1 MKRIL
6 SICLLIAVSVF
17 NLSAVDIVPLPYK
30 VTTTNK
36 KFSLEK
42 GIDYEKLLME
52 KNATIKSF
60 QMGIRGEKLDGLFQK
75 IGFFK
80 EELGDEGYELLI
92 DNKQVIL
99 AANTPQGLFYGK
111 QTLIQLVRGAKN
123 NKLQGL
129 HIIDKPAVKYR
140 GVMDDISRGPVPT
153 LEYMKYQIRRLA
165 ELKINTLTYYTE
177 HVVRTEKHSEFAP
190 PGGALSIVEWK
201 ELSEYAKEHYIEL
214 IPNFQSLGHAEKVLL
229 CPKFQNIAESSTMYA
244 LTKPETVEFMRDI
257 YTEMSPAFESKF
269 FHVNC
274 DETFDIGRGPS
285 AKKVKELGVGR
296 VYTDYMNQ
304 LSAILKDNGKRMMM
318 WGDIALQHPEIL
330 DMLPKETV
338 MMTWEYSDYDSY
350 SKWIDPFV
358 EKGFDFIICPGVL
371 NSSRISP
378 NYKMAIPNIQKFIKQ
393 GIEKGAIGVLNTV
406 WDEGSLHTFD
416 RDWYGIAYGAEHSWN
431 PNKEELNDF
440 DARLSKA
447 IYQSEGGELVTAI
460 HKLTE
465 MSEIG
470 VLDDMSELVFWKTM
484 IPERGKYI
492 KYSLADWED
501 VVDACIEID
510 SILSTP
516 TAKNYKREYKAFG
529 MVTAE
534 CKYLAKAR
542 LKMAEAA
549 SLYAEAIDIQCQDRK
564 KTKIL
569 LDKAYANIT
578 ECRNDLAEVQKDY
591 DAIWKGENRDY
602 WNNFEMDPFNRLV
615 ADYDDILISLKKSVG
630 YFEQGLPLVAPADIR
645 LDIRELKN
653 SYFTYWL
660 ISPAFSLENDV
671 TFDTDLLKGMGGEN
685 AAAPFPGFSFFNE
698 KGENIK
704 WIKYSSPYSDHV
716 SLDIPLDAKGKALSY
731 AYCTLESLEEQ
742 TVTASFGFTGKV
754 DIICNGVSVFRKQ
767 GSEKT
772 MIVDEYQ
779 CNLNLKAGKNRIL
792 LKLEKAPDD
801 WTFSFRIV
809 DTKVSGRKNK
819 YKINSCYS

>member
-1 MKRIL
+1 MVIM
-6 SICLLIAVSVF
+6 IF

-42 GIDYEKLLME
+42 GVDYERLLMR
-52 KNATIKSF
+52 KDTSIKSF
-60 QMGIRGEKLDGLFQK
+60 QMGIRGEKMDRLFQK
-75 IGFFK
+75 LGFFK
-80 EELGDEGYELLI
+80 EELGDEGYELFI
-92 DNKQVIL
+92 DNNQVVL

-111 QTLIQLVRGAKN
+111 QSLIQLIRGAQN
-123 NKLQGL
+123 NTLQGL

-153 LEYMKYQIRRLA
+153 LEYMKYQIRRFA

-177 HVVRTEKHSEFAP
+177 HVVRTEKHPEFAP
-190 PGGALSIVEWK
+190 PGGALSIAEWK
-201 ELSEYAKEHYIEL
+201 ELSEYAKEYYIEL

-229 CPKFQNIAESSTMYA
+229 CPKFQNIAESNTMYA
-244 LTKPETVEFMRDI
+244 LTKPETLEFMRDI

-285 AKKVKELGVGR
+285 SEKVKELGVGR

-304 LSAILKDNGKRMMM
+304 LSSILKDNGKRMMM
-318 WGDIALQHPEIL
+318 WGDIVLQHPEIL
-330 DMLPKETV
+330 DILPKETV

-416 RDWYGIAYGAEHSWN
+416 RDWYGVAYGAEHSWN
-431 PNKEELNDF
+431 PNKKELSDF
-440 DARLSKA
+440 DTRLSKA
-447 IYQSEGGELVTAI
+447 IYRSEKGELITAI

-465 MSEIG
+465 MSEIEA
-470 VLDDMSELVFWKTM
+470 LDNMSELVFWKTV
-484 IPERGKYI
+484 IPERGKHI
-492 KYSLADWED
+492 KYSLTDWED
-501 VVDACIEID
+501 VFEACLEVD
-510 SILSTP
+510 SILSNP
-516 TAKNYKREYKAFG
+516 TALNYTREYKAFG

-534 CKYLAKAR
+534 YKYLAKAK
-542 LKMAEAA
+542 LKLAEAA
-549 SLYAEAIDIQCQDRK
+549 SLYVEAIDIQRQDK
-564 KTKIL
+564 IKTKTL
-569 LDKAYANIT
+569 LDKVYANIT
-578 ECRNDLAEVQKDY
+578 ECRNDLAKVQKDY
-591 DAIWKGENRDY
+591 DAIWKAENREY
-602 WNNFEMDPFNRLV
+602 WNNFEMEPFNQLLT
-615 ADYDDILISLKKSVG
+615 DYNDIISSLDKSVG
-630 YFEQGLPLVAPADIR
+630 YFEQGLPLIAPADIR

-660 ISPAFSLENDV
+660 ISPVFNFENET
-671 TFDTDLLKGMGGEN
+671 TFDTDLLKGMGGEST
-685 AAAPFPGFSFFNE
+685 AAPFPGFSFFND

-704 WIKYSSPYSDHV
+704 WMKYSSSLSDRV

-731 AYCTLESLEEQ
+731 AYCTLESSEEQ
-742 TVTASFGFTGKV
+742 IVTASFGFTGKL
-754 DIICNGVSVFRKQ
+754 DIICNGVSVFKKQ
-767 GSEKT
+767 GSET
-772 MIVDEYQ
+772 MITDEYQ
-779 CNLNLKAGKNRIL
+779 CKLHLKTGRNRIL
-792 LKLEKAPDD
+792 LKLEKATNNWD
-801 WTFSFRIV
+801 FSFRIA
-809 DTKVSGRKNK
+809 DAKVSSRKNK
-819 YKINSCYS
+819 YQID

>member
-6 SICLLIAVSVF
+6 SICLLMVIMIF

-42 GIDYEKLLME
+42 GVDYERLLMR
-52 KNATIKSF
+52 KDTSIKSF
-60 QMGIRGEKLDGLFQK
+60 QMGIRGEKMDRLFQK
-75 IGFFK
+75 LGFFK
-80 EELGDEGYELLI
+80 EELGDEGYELFI
-92 DNKQVIL
+92 DNNQVVL

-111 QTLIQLVRGAKN
+111 QSLIQLIRGAQN
-123 NKLQGL
+123 NTLQGL

-153 LEYMKYQIRRLA
+153 LEYMKYQIRRFA

-177 HVVRTEKHSEFAP
+177 HVVRTEKHPEFAP
-190 PGGALSIVEWK
+190 PGGALSIAEWK
-201 ELSEYAKEHYIEL
+201 ELSEYAKEYYIEL

-229 CPKFQNIAESSTMYA
+229 CPKFQNIAESNTVYA
-244 LTKPETVEFMRDI
+244 LTKPETLEFMRDI

-285 AKKVKELGVGR
+285 SEKVKELGVGR

-304 LSAILKDNGKRMMM
+304 LSSILKDNGKRMMM
-318 WGDIALQHPEIL
+318 WGDIVLQHPEIL
-330 DMLPKETV
+330 DILPKETV

-378 NYKMAIPNIQKFIKQ
+378 NYKMGIPNIQKFIKQ

-416 RDWYGIAYGAEHSWN
+416 RDWYGVAYGAEHSWN
-431 PNKEELNDF
+431 PNKKELSDF
-440 DARLSKA
+440 DTRLSKA
-447 IYQSEGGELVTAI
+447 IYRSEKGELITAI

-465 MSEIG
+465 MSEIEA
-470 VLDDMSELVFWKTM
+470 LDNMSELVFWKTV
-484 IPERGKYI
+484 IPERGKHI
-492 KYSLADWED
+492 KYSLTDWED
-501 VVDACIEID
+501 VFEACLEVD
-510 SILSTP
+510 SILSNP
-516 TAKNYKREYKAFG
+516 TALNYTREYKAFG

-534 CKYLAKAR
+534 YKYLAKAK
-542 LKMAEAA
+542 LKLAEAA
-549 SLYAEAIDIQCQDRK
+549 SLYVEAIDIQRQDK
-564 KTKIL
+564 IKTKTL
-569 LDKAYANIT
+569 LDKVYANIT
-578 ECRNDLAEVQKDY
+578 ECRNDLAKVQKDY
-591 DAIWKGENRDY
+591 DAIWKAENREY
-602 WNNFEMDPFNRLV
+602 WNNFEMEPFNQLLT
-615 ADYDDILISLKKSVG
+615 DYNDIISSLDKSVG
-630 YFEQGLPLVAPADIR
+630 YFEQGLPLIAPADIR

-660 ISPAFSLENDV
+660 ISPVFNFENET
-671 TFDTDLLKGMGGEN
+671 TFDTDLLKGMGGEST
-685 AAAPFPGFSFFNE
+685 AAPFPGFSFFND

-704 WIKYSSPYSDHV
+704 WMKYSSSLSDRV

-731 AYCTLESLEEQ
+731 AYCTLESSEEQ
-742 TVTASFGFTGKV
+742 IVTASFGFTGKL
-754 DIICNGVSVFRKQ
+754 DIICNGVSVFKKQ
-767 GSEKT
+767 GSET
-772 MIVDEYQ
+772 MITDEYQ
-779 CNLNLKAGKNRIL
+779 CKLHLKTGRNRIL
-792 LKLEKAPDD
+792 LKLEKATNNWD
-801 WTFSFRIV
+801 FSFRIA
-809 DTKVSGRKNK
+809 DAKVSSRKNK
-819 YKINSCYS
+819 YQID

>member
-6 SICLLIAVSVF
+6 SICLLMVIMIF

-42 GIDYEKLLME
+42 GVDYERLLMR
-52 KNATIKSF
+52 KDTSIKSF
-60 QMGIRGEKLDGLFQK
+60 QMGIRGEKMDRLFQK
-75 IGFFK
+75 LGFFK
-80 EELGDEGYELLI
+80 EELGDEGYELFI
-92 DNKQVIL
+92 DNNQVVL

-111 QTLIQLVRGAKN
+111 QSLIQLIRGAQN
-123 NKLQGL
+123 NTLQGL

-153 LEYMKYQIRRLA
+153 LEYMKYQIRRFA

-177 HVVRTEKHSEFAP
+177 HVVRTEKHPEFAP
-190 PGGALSIVEWK
+190 PGGALSIAEWK
-201 ELSEYAKEHYIEL
+201 ELSEYAKEYYIEL

-229 CPKFQNIAESSTMYA
+229 CPKFQNIAESNTMYA
-244 LTKPETVEFMRDI
+244 LTKPETLEFMRDI

-285 AKKVKELGVGR
+285 SEKVKELGVGR

-304 LSAILKDNGKRMMM
+304 LSSILKDNGKRMMM
-318 WGDIALQHPEIL
+318 WGDIVLQHPEIL
-330 DMLPKETV
+330 DILPKETV

-378 NYKMAIPNIQKFIKQ
+378 NYKMGIPNIQKFIKQ

-416 RDWYGIAYGAEHSWN
+416 RDWYGVAYGAEHSWN
-431 PNKEELNDF
+431 PNKKELSDF
-440 DARLSKA
+440 DTRLSKA
-447 IYQSEGGELVTAI
+447 IYRSEKGELITAI

-465 MSEIG
+465 MSEIEA
-470 VLDDMSELVFWKTM
+470 LDNMSELVFWKTV
-484 IPERGKYI
+484 IPERGKHI
-492 KYSLADWED
+492 KYSLTDWED
-501 VVDACIEID
+501 VFEACLEVD
-510 SILSTP
+510 SILSNP
-516 TAKNYKREYKAFG
+516 TALNYTREYKAFG

-534 CKYLAKAR
+534 YKYLAKAK
-542 LKMAEAA
+542 LKLAEAA
-549 SLYAEAIDIQCQDRK
+549 SLYVEAIDIQRQDK
-564 KTKIL
+564 IKTKTL
-569 LDKAYANIT
+569 LDKVYANIT
-578 ECRNDLAEVQKDY
+578 ECRNDLAKVQKDY
-591 DAIWKGENRDY
+591 DAIWKAENREY
-602 WNNFEMDPFNRLV
+602 WNNFEMEPFNQLLT
-615 ADYDDILISLKKSVG
+615 DYNDIISSLDKSVG
-630 YFEQGLPLVAPADIR
+630 YFEQGLPLIAPADIR

-660 ISPAFSLENDV
+660 ISPVFNFENET
-671 TFDTDLLKGMGGEN
+671 TFDTDLLKGMGGEST
-685 AAAPFPGFSFFNE
+685 AAPFPGFSFFND
-698 KGENIK
+698 KGDNIK
-704 WIKYSSPYSDHV
+704 WMKYSSSLSDRV

-731 AYCTLESLEEQ
+731 AYCTLESSEEQ
-742 TVTASFGFTGKV
+742 IVTASFGFTGKL
-754 DIICNGVSVFRKQ
+754 DIICNGVSVFKKQ
-767 GSEKT
+767 GSET
-772 MIVDEYQ
+772 MITDEYQ
-779 CNLNLKAGKNRIL
+779 CKLHLKTGRNRIL
-792 LKLEKAPDD
+792 LKLEKATNNWD
-801 WTFSFRIV
+801 FSFRIA
-809 DTKVSGRKNK
+809 DAKVSSRKNK
-819 YKINSCYS
+819 YQID

>member
-6 SICLLIAVSVF
+6 SICLLMVIMIF

-42 GIDYEKLLME
+42 GVDYERLLMR
-52 KNATIKSF
+52 KDTSIKSF
-60 QMGIRGEKLDGLFQK
+60 QMGIRGEKMDRLFQK
-75 IGFFK
+75 LGFFK
-80 EELGDEGYELLI
+80 EELGDEGYELFI
-92 DNKQVIL
+92 DNNQVVL

-111 QTLIQLVRGAKN
+111 QSLIQLIRGAQN
-123 NKLQGL
+123 NTLQGL

-153 LEYMKYQIRRLA
+153 LEYMKYQIRRFA

-177 HVVRTEKHSEFAP
+177 HVVRTEKHPEFAP
-190 PGGALSIVEWK
+190 PGGALSIAEWK
-201 ELSEYAKEHYIEL
+201 ELSEYAKEYYIEL
-214 IPNFQSLGHAEKVLL
+214 IPNFQSLGHAENVLL
-229 CPKFQNIAESSTMYA
+229 CPKFQNIAESNTMYA
-244 LTKPETVEFMRDI
+244 LTKPETLEFMRDI

-285 AKKVKELGVGR
+285 SEKVKELGVGR

-304 LSAILKDNGKRMMM
+304 LSSILKDNGKRMMM
-318 WGDIALQHPEIL
+318 WGDIVLQHPEIL
-330 DMLPKETV
+330 DILPKETV

-378 NYKMAIPNIQKFIKQ
+378 NYKMGIPNIQKFIKQ

-416 RDWYGIAYGAEHSWN
+416 RDWYGVAYGAEHSWN
-431 PNKEELNDF
+431 PNKKELSDF
-440 DARLSKA
+440 DTRLSKA
-447 IYQSEGGELVTAI
+447 IYRSEKGELITAI

-465 MSEIG
+465 MSEIEA
-470 VLDDMSELVFWKTM
+470 LDNMSELVFWKTV
-484 IPERGKYI
+484 IPERGKHI
-492 KYSLADWED
+492 KYSLTDWED
-501 VVDACIEID
+501 VFEACLEVD
-510 SILSTP
+510 SILSNP
-516 TAKNYKREYKAFG
+516 TALNYTREYKAFG

-534 CKYLAKAR
+534 YKYLAKAK
-542 LKMAEAA
+542 LKLAEAA
-549 SLYAEAIDIQCQDRK
+549 SLYVEAIDIQRQDK
-564 KTKIL
+564 IKTKTL
-569 LDKAYANIT
+569 LDKVYANIT
-578 ECRNDLAEVQKDY
+578 ECRNDLAKVQKDY
-591 DAIWKGENRDY
+591 DAIWKAENREY
-602 WNNFEMDPFNRLV
+602 WNNFEMEPFNQLLT
-615 ADYDDILISLKKSVG
+615 DYNDIISSLDKSVG
-630 YFEQGLPLVAPADIR
+630 YFEQGLPLIAPADIR

-660 ISPAFSLENDV
+660 ISPVFNFENET
-671 TFDTDLLKGMGGEN
+671 TFDTDLLKGMGGEST
-685 AAAPFPGFSFFNE
+685 AAPFPGFSFFND

-704 WIKYSSPYSDHV
+704 WMKYSSSLSDRV

-731 AYCTLESLEEQ
+731 AYCTLESSEEQ
-742 TVTASFGFTGKV
+742 IVTASFGFTGKL
-754 DIICNGVSVFRKQ
+754 DIICNGVSVFKKQ
-767 GSEKT
+767 GSET
-772 MIVDEYQ
+772 MITDEYQ
-779 CNLNLKAGKNRIL
+779 CKLHLKTGRNRIL
-792 LKLEKAPDD
+792 LKLEKATNNWD
-801 WTFSFRIV
+801 FSFRIA
-809 DTKVSGRKNK
+809 DAKVSSRKNK
-819 YKINSCYS
+819 YQID

>member
-6 SICLLIAVSVF
+6 SICLLMVIMIF

-42 GIDYEKLLME
+42 GVDYERLLMR
-52 KNATIKSF
+52 KDTSIKSF
-60 QMGIRGEKLDGLFQK
+60 QMGIRGEKMDRPFQK
-75 IGFFK
+75 LGFFK
-80 EELGDEGYELLI
+80 EELGDEGYELFI
-92 DNKQVIL
+92 DNNQVVL

-111 QTLIQLVRGAKN
+111 QSLIQLIRGAQN
-123 NKLQGL
+123 NTLQGL

-153 LEYMKYQIRRLA
+153 LEYMKYQIRRFA

-177 HVVRTEKHSEFAP
+177 HVVRTEKHPEFAP
-190 PGGALSIVEWK
+190 PGGALSIAEWK
-201 ELSEYAKEHYIEL
+201 ELSEYAKEYYIEL

-229 CPKFQNIAESSTMYA
+229 CPKFQNIAESNTMYA
-244 LTKPETVEFMRDI
+244 LTKPETLEFMRDI

-285 AKKVKELGVGR
+285 SEKVKELGVGR

-304 LSAILKDNGKRMMM
+304 LSSILKDNGKRMMM
-318 WGDIALQHPEIL
+318 WGDIVLQHPEIL
-330 DMLPKETV
+330 DILPKETV

-378 NYKMAIPNIQKFIKQ
+378 NYKMGIPNIQKFIKQ

-416 RDWYGIAYGAEHSWN
+416 RDWYGVAYGAEHSWN
-431 PNKEELNDF
+431 PNKKELSDF
-440 DARLSKA
+440 DTRLSKA
-447 IYQSEGGELVTAI
+447 IYRSEKGELITAI

-465 MSEIG
+465 MSEIEA
-470 VLDDMSELVFWKTM
+470 LDNMSELVFWKTV
-484 IPERGKYI
+484 IPERGKHI
-492 KYSLADWED
+492 KYSLTDWED
-501 VVDACIEID
+501 VFEACLEVD
-510 SILSTP
+510 SILSNP
-516 TAKNYKREYKAFG
+516 TALNYTREYKAFG

-534 CKYLAKAR
+534 YKYLAKAK
-542 LKMAEAA
+542 LKLAEAA
-549 SLYAEAIDIQCQDRK
+549 SLYVEAIDIQRQDK
-564 KTKIL
+564 IKTKTL
-569 LDKAYANIT
+569 LDKVYANIT
-578 ECRNDLAEVQKDY
+578 ECRNDLAKVQKDY
-591 DAIWKGENRDY
+591 DAIWKAENREY
-602 WNNFEMDPFNRLV
+602 WNNFEMEPFNQLLT
-615 ADYDDILISLKKSVG
+615 DYNDIISSLDKSVG
-630 YFEQGLPLVAPADIR
+630 YFEQGLPLIAPADIR

-660 ISPAFSLENDV
+660 ISPVFNFENET
-671 TFDTDLLKGMGGEN
+671 TFDTDLLKGMGGEST
-685 AAAPFPGFSFFNE
+685 AAPFPGFSFFND

-704 WIKYSSPYSDHV
+704 WMKYSSSLSDRV

-731 AYCTLESLEEQ
+731 AYCTLESSEEQ
-742 TVTASFGFTGKV
+742 IVTASFGFTGKL
-754 DIICNGVSVFRKQ
+754 DIICNGVSVFKKQ
-767 GSEKT
+767 GSET
-772 MIVDEYQ
+772 MITDEYQ
-779 CNLNLKAGKNRIL
+779 CKLHLKTGRNRIL
-792 LKLEKAPDD
+792 LKLEKATNNWD
-801 WTFSFRIV
+801 FSFRIA
-809 DTKVSGRKNK
+809 DAKVSSRKNK
-819 YKINSCYS
+819 YQID

>member
-6 SICLLIAVSVF
+6 SICLLMVIMIF

-42 GIDYEKLLME
+42 GVDYERLLMR
-52 KNATIKSF
+52 KDTSIKSF
-60 QMGIRGEKLDGLFQK
+60 QMGIRGEKMDRLFQK
-75 IGFFK
+75 LGFFK
-80 EELGDEGYELLI
+80 EELGDEGYELFI
-92 DNKQVIL
+92 DNNQVVL

-111 QTLIQLVRGAKN
+111 QSLIQLIRGAQN
-123 NKLQGL
+123 NTLQGL

-153 LEYMKYQIRRLA
+153 LEYMKYQIRRFA

-177 HVVRTEKHSEFAP
+177 HVVRTEKHPEFAP
-190 PGGALSIVEWK
+190 PGGALSIAEWK
-201 ELSEYAKEHYIEL
+201 ELSEYAKEYYIEL

-229 CPKFQNIAESSTMYA
+229 CPKFQNIAESNTMYA
-244 LTKPETVEFMRDI
+244 LTKPETLEFMRDI

-285 AKKVKELGVGR
+285 SEKVKELGVGR

-304 LSAILKDNGKRMMM
+304 LSSILKDNGKRMMM
-318 WGDIALQHPEIL
+318 WGDIVLQHPEIL
-330 DMLPKETV
+330 DILPKETV

-378 NYKMAIPNIQKFIKQ
+378 NYKMGIPNIQKFIKQ

-416 RDWYGIAYGAEHSWN
+416 RDWYGVAYGAEHSWN
-431 PNKEELNDF
+431 PNKKELSDF
-440 DARLSKA
+440 DTRLSKA
-447 IYQSEGGELVTAI
+447 IYRSEKGELITAI

-465 MSEIG
+465 MSEIEA
-470 VLDDMSELVFWKTM
+470 LDNMSELVFWKTV
-484 IPERGKYI
+484 IPERGKHI
-492 KYSLADWED
+492 KYSLTDWED
-501 VVDACIEID
+501 VFEACLEVD
-510 SILSTP
+510 SILSNP
-516 TAKNYKREYKAFG
+516 TALNYTREYKAFG

-534 CKYLAKAR
+534 YKYLAKAK
-542 LKMAEAA
+542 LKLAEAA
-549 SLYAEAIDIQCQDRK
+549 SLYVEAIDIQRQDK
-564 KTKIL
+564 IKTKTL
-569 LDKAYANIT
+569 LDKVYANIT
-578 ECRNDLAEVQKDY
+578 ECRNDLAKVQKDY
-591 DAIWKGENRDY
+591 DAIWKAENREY
-602 WNNFEMDPFNRLV
+602 WNNFEMEPFNQLLT
-615 ADYDDILISLKKSVG
+615 DYNDIISSLDKSVG
-630 YFEQGLPLVAPADIR
+630 YFEQGLPLIAPADIR

-660 ISPAFSLENDV
+660 ISPVFNFENET
-671 TFDTDLLKGMGGEN
+671 TFDTDLLKGMGGEST
-685 AAAPFPGFSFFNE
+685 AAPFPGFSFFND

-704 WIKYSSPYSDHV
+704 WMKYSSSLSDRV

-731 AYCTLESLEEQ
+731 AYCTLESSEEQ
-742 TVTASFGFTGKV
+742 IVSASFGFTGKL
-754 DIICNGVSVFRKQ
+754 DIICNGVSVFKKQ
-767 GSEKT
+767 GSET
-772 MIVDEYQ
+772 MITDEYQ
-779 CNLNLKAGKNRIL
+779 CKLHLKTGRNRIL
-792 LKLEKAPDD
+792 LKLEKATNNWD
-801 WTFSFRIV
+801 FSFRIA
-809 DTKVSGRKNK
+809 DAKVSSRKNK
-819 YKINSCYS
+819 YQID

>member
-6 SICLLIAVSVF
+6 SICLLMVIMIF

-42 GIDYEKLLME
+42 GVDYERLLMR
-52 KNATIKSF
+52 KDTSIKSF
-60 QMGIRGEKLDGLFQK
+60 QMGIRGEKMDRLFQK
-75 IGFFK
+75 LGFFK
-80 EELGDEGYELLI
+80 EELGDEGYELFI
-92 DNKQVIL
+92 DNNQVVL

-111 QTLIQLVRGAKN
+111 QSLIQLIRGAQN
-123 NKLQGL
+123 NTLQGL

-153 LEYMKYQIRRLA
+153 LEYMKYQIRRFA

-177 HVVRTEKHSEFAP
+177 HVVRTEKHPEFAP
-190 PGGALSIVEWK
+190 PGGALSIAEWK
-201 ELSEYAKEHYIEL
+201 ELSEYAKEYYIEL

-229 CPKFQNIAESSTMYA
+229 CPKFQNIAESNTMYA
-244 LTKPETVEFMRDI
+244 LTKPETLEFMRDI

-285 AKKVKELGVGR
+285 SEKVKELGVGR

-304 LSAILKDNGKRMMM
+304 LSSILKDNGKRMMM
-318 WGDIALQHPEIL
+318 WGDIVLQHPEIL
-330 DMLPKETV
+330 DILPKETV

-378 NYKMAIPNIQKFIKQ
+378 NYKMGIPNIQNFIKQ

-416 RDWYGIAYGAEHSWN
+416 RDWYGVAYGAEHSWN
-431 PNKEELNDF
+431 PNKKELSDF
-440 DARLSKA
+440 DTRLSKA
-447 IYQSEGGELVTAI
+447 IYRSEKGELITAI

-465 MSEIG
+465 MSEIEA
-470 VLDDMSELVFWKTM
+470 LDNMSELVFWKTV
-484 IPERGKYI
+484 IPERGKHI
-492 KYSLADWED
+492 KYSLTDWED
-501 VVDACIEID
+501 VFEACLEVD
-510 SILSTP
+510 SILSNP
-516 TAKNYKREYKAFG
+516 TALNYTREYKAFG

-534 CKYLAKAR
+534 YKYLAKAK
-542 LKMAEAA
+542 LKLAEAA
-549 SLYAEAIDIQCQDRK
+549 SLYVEAIDIQRQDK
-564 KTKIL
+564 IKTKTL
-569 LDKAYANIT
+569 LDKVYANIT
-578 ECRNDLAEVQKDY
+578 ECRNDLAKVQKDY
-591 DAIWKGENRDY
+591 DAIWKAENREY
-602 WNNFEMDPFNRLV
+602 WNNFEMEPFNQLLT
-615 ADYDDILISLKKSVG
+615 DYNDIISSLDKSVG
-630 YFEQGLPLVAPADIR
+630 YFEQGLPLIAPADIR

-660 ISPAFSLENDV
+660 ISPVFNFENET
-671 TFDTDLLKGMGGEN
+671 TFDTDLLKGMGGEST
-685 AAAPFPGFSFFNE
+685 AAPFPGFSFFND

-704 WIKYSSPYSDHV
+704 WMKYSSSLSDRV

-731 AYCTLESLEEQ
+731 AYCTLESSEEQ
-742 TVTASFGFTGKV
+742 IVTASFGFTGKL
-754 DIICNGVSVFRKQ
+754 DIICNGVSVFKKQ
-767 GSEKT
+767 GSET
-772 MIVDEYQ
+772 MITDEYQ
-779 CNLNLKAGKNRIL
+779 CKLHLKTGRNRIL
-792 LKLEKAPDD
+792 LKLEKATNNWD
-801 WTFSFRIV
+801 FSFRIA
-809 DTKVSGRKNK
+809 DAKVSSRKNK
-819 YKINSCYS
+819 YQID

>member
-6 SICLLIAVSVF
+6 SICLLMVIMIF

-42 GIDYEKLLME
+42 GVDYERLLMR
-52 KNATIKSF
+52 KDTSIKSF
-60 QMGIRGEKLDGLFQK
+60 QMGIRGEKMDRLFQK
-75 IGFFK
+75 LGFFK
-80 EELGDEGYELLI
+80 EELGDEGYELFI
-92 DNKQVIL
+92 DNNQVVL

-111 QTLIQLVRGAKN
+111 QSLIQLIRGAQN
-123 NKLQGL
+123 NTLQGL

-153 LEYMKYQIRRLA
+153 LEYMKYQIRRFA

-177 HVVRTEKHSEFAP
+177 HVVRTEKHPEFAP
-190 PGGALSIVEWK
+190 PGGALSIAEWK
-201 ELSEYAKEHYIEL
+201 ELSEYAKEYYIEL

-229 CPKFQNIAESSTMYA
+229 CPKFQNIAESNTMYA
-244 LTKPETVEFMRDI
+244 LTKPETLEFMRDI

-285 AKKVKELGVGR
+285 SEKVKELGVGR

-304 LSAILKDNGKRMMM
+304 LSSILKDNGKRMMM
-318 WGDIALQHPEIL
+318 WGDIVLQHPEIL
-330 DMLPKETV
+330 DILPKETV

-358 EKGFDFIICPGVL
+358 EKGFDFIVCPGVL

-416 RDWYGIAYGAEHSWN
+416 RDWYGVAYGAEHSWN
-431 PNKEELNDF
+431 PNKKELSDF
-440 DARLSKA
+440 DTRLSKA
-447 IYQSEGGELVTAI
+447 IYRSEKGELITAI

-465 MSEIG
+465 ISEIEA
-470 VLDDMSELVFWKTM
+470 LDNMSELVFWKTV
-484 IPERGKYI
+484 IPERGKHI
-492 KYSLADWED
+492 KYSLTDWED
-501 VVDACIEID
+501 VFEACLEVD
-510 SILSTP
+510 SILSNP
-516 TAKNYKREYKAFG
+516 TALNYTREYKAFG

-534 CKYLAKAR
+534 YKYLAKAK
-542 LKMAEAA
+542 LKLAEAA
-549 SLYAEAIDIQCQDRK
+549 SLYVEAIDIQRQDK
-564 KTKIL
+564 IKTKTL
-569 LDKAYANIT
+569 LDKVYANIT
-578 ECRNDLAEVQKDY
+578 ECRNDLAKVQKDY
-591 DAIWKGENRDY
+591 DTIWKAENREY
-602 WNNFEMDPFNRLV
+602 WNNFEMEPFNQLLT
-615 ADYDDILISLKKSVG
+615 DYNDIISSLDKSVG
-630 YFEQGLPLVAPADIR
+630 YFEQGLPLIAPADIR

-660 ISPAFSLENDV
+660 ISPVFNFENET
-671 TFDTDLLKGMGGEN
+671 TFDTDLLKGMGGEST
-685 AAAPFPGFSFFNE
+685 AAPFPGFSFFND

-704 WIKYSSPYSDHV
+704 WMKYSSSLSDRV

-731 AYCTLESLEEQ
+731 AYCTLESSEEQ
-742 TVTASFGFTGKV
+742 IVTASFGFTGKL
-754 DIICNGVSVFRKQ
+754 DIICNGVSVFKKQ
-767 GSEKT
+767 GSET
-772 MIVDEYQ
+772 MITDEYQ
-779 CNLNLKAGKNRIL
+779 CKLHLKTGRNRIL
-792 LKLEKAPDD
+792 LKLEKATNNWD
-801 WTFSFRIV
+801 FSFRIA
-809 DTKVSGRKNK
+809 DAKVSSRKNK
-819 YKINSCYS
+819 YQID

>member
-6 SICLLIAVSVF
+6 SICLLMIMVIF

-30 VTTTNK
+30 VKTTNK

-42 GIDYEKLLME
+42 GVDYEKQLME
-52 KNATIKSF
+52 KDASIRSF
-60 QMGIRGEKLDGLFQK
+60 QMGIRGSSLDGLFQK
-75 IGFFK
+75 LGFFK

-92 DNKQVIL
+92 DNNQVVL

-111 QTLIQLVRGAKN
+111 QSLKQLIRGAKN
-123 NKLQGL
+123 NKLQGA

-153 LEYMKYQIRRLA
+153 LDYMKYQIRRFA

-177 HVVRTEKHSEFAP
+177 HVVRTEKHPEFAP
-190 PGGALSIVEWK
+190 PGGALSIAEWK
-201 ELSEYAKEHYIEL
+201 ELSEYAKEYYIEL

-229 CPKFQNIAESSTMYA
+229 SPKYSHIAESNTMYA
-244 LTKPETVEFMRDI
+244 LTKPETLEFMRDI

-285 AKKVKELGVGR
+285 AEKVKELGAGR

-318 WGDIALQHPEIL
+318 WGDIVLQHPEVLDIL
-330 DMLPKETV
+330 AKETV

-358 EKGFDFIICPGVL
+358 EKGFDFIVCPGVL

-378 NYKMAIPNIQKFIKQ
+378 NYKMAIPNLRKFIMQ
-393 GIEKGAIGVLNTV
+393 GIEKGAMGVLNTV

-416 RDWYGIAYGAEHSWN
+416 RDWYGVAYGAEHSWN
-431 PNKEELNDF
+431 PNDNELRDF
-440 DARLSKA
+440 DDRLAKA
-447 IYQSEGGELVTAI
+447 IYQSEGRELFAAI

-465 MSEIG
+465 MSETG
-470 VLDDMSELVFWKTM
+470 ALDNMSELVFWKTM

-501 VVDACIEID
+501 VYEACKEVD
-510 SILSTP
+510 SILSNQ
-516 TAKNYKREYKAFG
+516 TAKNYTREYKAFG

-534 CKYLAKAR
+534 YKYLAKAKQR
-542 LKMAEAA
+542 MAEAA
-549 SLYAEAIDIQCQDRK
+549 SLYVEAIDIQRQDRSK
-564 KTKIL
+564 AKAL
-569 LDKAYANIT
+569 LDNVYANIT
-578 ECRNDLAEVQKDY
+578 ECRNDLAQVQKDY
-591 DAIWKGENRDY
+591 DAIWKNENREY
-602 WNNFEMDPFNRLV
+602 WNNFEMDPFNRLL
-615 ADYDDILISLKKSVG
+615 ADYDDIITSFNASVR
-630 YFEQGLPLVAPADIR
+630 YFEQGLPLIAPADIR
-645 LDIRELKN
+645 LDIRELEG

-660 ISPAFSLENDV
+660 ISPAFSLENGV
-671 TFDTDLLKGMGGEN
+671 TFDTDLLKGMGGES

-704 WIKYSSPYSDHV
+704 WMKYSSALSDRV
-716 SLDIPLDAKGKALSY
+716 SLDTPLEAKGKALSY
-731 AYCTLESLEEQ
+731 AYCTLESPGEQ
-742 TVTASFGFTGKV
+742 TVTASFGFTGKLEIV
-754 DIICNGVSVFRKQ
+754 CNGVSVFKKQ
-767 GSEKT
+767 GSET
-772 MIVDEYQ
+772 MITDEYQ
-779 CNLNLKAGKNRIL
+779 CKLNLKAGRNKIL
-792 LKLEKAPDD
+792 LKLERATNNWD
-801 WTFSFRIV
+801 FSFRIA
-809 DTKVSGRKNK
+809 DAKVSGRKNK
-819 YKINSCYS
+819 YQID

>member
-6 SICLLIAVSVF
+6 SICLLMVIMIF

-42 GIDYEKLLME
+42 GVDYERLLMR
-52 KNATIKSF
+52 KDTSIKSF
-60 QMGIRGEKLDGLFQK
+60 QMGIRGEKMDRLFQK
-75 IGFFK
+75 LGFFK
-80 EELGDEGYELLI
+80 EELGDEGYELFI
-92 DNKQVIL
+92 DNNQVVL

-111 QTLIQLVRGAKN
+111 QSLIQLIRGAQN
-123 NKLQGL
+123 NTLQGL

-153 LEYMKYQIRRLA
+153 LEYMKYQIRRFA

-177 HVVRTEKHSEFAP
+177 HVVRTEKHPEFAP
-190 PGGALSIVEWK
+190 PGGALSIAEWK
-201 ELSEYAKEHYIEL
+201 ELSEYAKEYYIEL

-229 CPKFQNIAESSTMYA
+229 CPKFQNIAESNTMYA
-244 LTKPETVEFMRDI
+244 LTKPETLEFMRDI

-285 AKKVKELGVGR
+285 SEKVKELGVGR

-304 LSAILKDNGKRMMM
+304 LSSILKDNGKRMMM
-318 WGDIALQHPEIL
+318 WGDIVLQHPEIL
-330 DMLPKETV
+330 DILPKETV

-378 NYKMAIPNIQKFIKQ
+378 NYKMGIPNIQKFIKQ

-416 RDWYGIAYGAEHSWN
+416 RDWYGVAYGAEHSWN
-431 PNKEELNDF
+431 PNKKELSDF
-440 DARLSKA
+440 DTRLSKA
-447 IYQSEGGELVTAI
+447 IYRSEKGELITAI

-465 MSEIG
+465 MSEIEA
-470 VLDDMSELVFWKTM
+470 LDNMSELVFWKTV
-484 IPERGKYI
+484 IPERGKHI
-492 KYSLADWED
+492 KYSLTDWED
-501 VVDACIEID
+501 VFEACLEVD
-510 SILSTP
+510 SILSNP
-516 TAKNYKREYKAFG
+516 TALNYTREYKAFG

-534 CKYLAKAR
+534 YKYLAKAK
-542 LKMAEAA
+542 LKLAEAA
-549 SLYAEAIDIQCQDRK
+549 SLYVEAIDIQRQDK
-564 KTKIL
+564 IKTKTL
-569 LDKAYANIT
+569 LDKVYANIT
-578 ECRNDLAEVQKDY
+578 ECRNDLAKVQKDY
-591 DAIWKGENRDY
+591 DAIWKAENREY
-602 WNNFEMDPFNRLV
+602 WNNFEMEPFNQLLT
-615 ADYDDILISLKKSVG
+615 DYNDIISSLDKSVG
-630 YFEQGLPLVAPADIR
+630 YFEQGLPLIAPADIR

-660 ISPAFSLENDV
+660 ISPVFNFENET
-671 TFDTDLLKGMGGEN
+671 TFDTDLLKGMGGESI
-685 AAAPFPGFSFFNE
+685 AAPFPGFSFFND

-704 WIKYSSPYSDHV
+704 WMKYSSSLSDRV

-731 AYCTLESLEEQ
+731 AYCTLESSEEQ
-742 TVTASFGFTGKV
+742 IVTASFGFTGKL
-754 DIICNGVSVFRKQ
+754 DIICNGVSVFKKQ
-767 GSEKT
+767 GSET
-772 MIVDEYQ
+772 MITDEYQ
-779 CNLNLKAGKNRIL
+779 CKLHLKTGRNRIL
-792 LKLEKAPDD
+792 LKLEKATNNWD
-801 WTFSFRIV
+801 FSFRIA
-809 DTKVSGRKNK
+809 DAKVSSRKNK
-819 YKINSCYS
+819 YQID

>member
-6 SICLLIAVSVF
+6 SICLLMVIMIF

-42 GIDYEKLLME
+42 GVDYERLLMR
-52 KNATIKSF
+52 KDTSIKSF
-60 QMGIRGEKLDGLFQK
+60 QMGIRGEKMDRLFQK
-75 IGFFK
+75 LGFFK
-80 EELGDEGYELLI
+80 EELGDEGYELFI
-92 DNKQVIL
+92 DNNQVVL

-111 QTLIQLVRGAKN
+111 QSLIQLIRGAQN
-123 NKLQGL
+123 NTLQGL

-153 LEYMKYQIRRLA
+153 LEYMKYQIRRFA

-177 HVVRTEKHSEFAP
+177 HVVRTEKHPEFAP
-190 PGGALSIVEWK
+190 PGGALSIAEWK
-201 ELSEYAKEHYIEL
+201 ELSEYAKEYYIEL

-229 CPKFQNIAESSTMYA
+229 CPKFQNIAESNTMYA
-244 LTKPETVEFMRDI
+244 LTKPETLEFMRDI

-285 AKKVKELGVGR
+285 SEKVKELGVGR

-304 LSAILKDNGKRMMM
+304 LSSILKDNGKRMMM
-318 WGDIALQHPEIL
+318 WGDIVLQHPEIL
-330 DMLPKETV
+330 DILPKETV

-416 RDWYGIAYGAEHSWN
+416 RDWYGVAYGAEHSWN
-431 PNKEELNDF
+431 PNKKELSDF
-440 DARLSKA
+440 DTRLSKA
-447 IYQSEGGELVTAI
+447 IYRSEKGELITAI

-465 MSEIG
+465 MSEIEA
-470 VLDDMSELVFWKTM
+470 LDNMSELVFWKTV
-484 IPERGKYI
+484 IPERGKHI
-492 KYSLADWED
+492 KYSLTDWED
-501 VVDACIEID
+501 VFEACLEVD
-510 SILSTP
+510 SILSNP
-516 TAKNYKREYKAFG
+516 TALNYTREYKAFG

-534 CKYLAKAR
+534 YKYLAKAK
-542 LKMAEAA
+542 LKLAEAA
-549 SLYAEAIDIQCQDRK
+549 SLYVEAIDIQRQDK
-564 KTKIL
+564 IKTKTL
-569 LDKAYANIT
+569 LDKVYANIT
-578 ECRNDLAEVQKDY
+578 ECRNDLAKVQKDY
-591 DAIWKGENRDY
+591 DAIWKAENREY
-602 WNNFEMDPFNRLV
+602 WNNFEMEPFNQLLT
-615 ADYDDILISLKKSVG
+615 DYNDIISSLDKSVG
-630 YFEQGLPLVAPADIR
+630 YFEQGLPLIAPADIR

-660 ISPAFSLENDV
+660 ISPVFNFENET
-671 TFDTDLLKGMGGEN
+671 TFDTDLLKGMGGEST
-685 AAAPFPGFSFFNE
+685 AAPFPGFSFFNDKE
-698 KGENIK
+698 ENIK
-704 WIKYSSPYSDHV
+704 WMKYSSSLSDRV

-731 AYCTLESLEEQ
+731 AYCTLESSEEQ
-742 TVTASFGFTGKV
+742 IVTASFGFTGKL
-754 DIICNGVSVFRKQ
+754 DIICNGVSVFKKQ
-767 GSEKT
+767 GSET
-772 MIVDEYQ
+772 MITDEYQ
-779 CNLNLKAGKNRIL
+779 CKLHLKTGRNRIL
-792 LKLEKAPDD
+792 LKLEKATNNWD
-801 WTFSFRIV
+801 FSFRIA
-809 DTKVSGRKNK
+809 DAKVSSRKNK
-819 YKINSCYS
+819 YQID

>member
-6 SICLLIAVSVF
+6 SICLLMVIMIF

-42 GIDYEKLLME
+42 GVDYERLLMR
-52 KNATIKSF
+52 KDTSIKSF
-60 QMGIRGEKLDGLFQK
+60 QMGIRGEKMDRLFQK
-75 IGFFK
+75 LGFFK
-80 EELGDEGYELLI
+80 EELGDEGYELFI
-92 DNKQVIL
+92 DNNQVVL

-111 QTLIQLVRGAKN
+111 QSLIQLIRGAQN
-123 NKLQGL
+123 NTLQGL

-153 LEYMKYQIRRLA
+153 LEYMKYQIRRFA

-177 HVVRTEKHSEFAP
+177 HVVRTEKHPEFAP
-190 PGGALSIVEWK
+190 PGGALSIAEWK
-201 ELSEYAKEHYIEL
+201 ELSEYAKEYYIEL

-229 CPKFQNIAESSTMYA
+229 CPKFQNIAESNTMYA
-244 LTKPETVEFMRDI
+244 LTKPETLEFMRDI

-285 AKKVKELGVGR
+285 SEKVKELGVGR

-304 LSAILKDNGKRMMM
+304 LSSILKDNGKRMMM
-318 WGDIALQHPEIL
+318 WGDIVLQHPEIL
-330 DMLPKETV
+330 DILPKETV

-378 NYKMAIPNIQKFIKQ
+378 NYKMGIPNIQKFIKQ

-416 RDWYGIAYGAEHSWN
+416 RDWYGVAYGAEHSWN
-431 PNKEELNDF
+431 PNKKELSDF
-440 DARLSKA
+440 DTRLSKA
-447 IYQSEGGELVTAI
+447 IYRSEKGELITAI

-465 MSEIG
+465 MSEIEA
-470 VLDDMSELVFWKTM
+470 LDNMSELVFWKTV
-484 IPERGKYI
+484 IPERGKHI
-492 KYSLADWED
+492 KYSLTDWED
-501 VVDACIEID
+501 VFEACLEVD
-510 SILSTP
+510 SILSNP
-516 TAKNYKREYKAFG
+516 TALNYTREYKAFG

-534 CKYLAKAR
+534 YKYLAKAK
-542 LKMAEAA
+542 LKLAEAA
-549 SLYAEAIDIQCQDRK
+549 SLYVEAIDIQRQDK
-564 KTKIL
+564 IKTKTL
-569 LDKAYANIT
+569 LDKVYANIT
-578 ECRNDLAEVQKDY
+578 ECRNDLAKVQKDY
-591 DAIWKGENRDY
+591 DAIWKAENREY
-602 WNNFEMDPFNRLV
+602 WNNFEMEPFNQLLT
-615 ADYDDILISLKKSVG
+615 DYNDIISSLDKSVG
-630 YFEQGLPLVAPADIR
+630 YFEQGLPLIAPADIR

-660 ISPAFSLENDV
+660 ISPVFNFENET
-671 TFDTDLLKGMGGEN
+671 TFDTDLLKGMGGEST
-685 AAAPFPGFSFFNE
+685 AAPFPGFSFFND

-704 WIKYSSPYSDHV
+704 WMKYSSSLSDRV

-731 AYCTLESLEEQ
+731 AYCTLESSEEQ
-742 TVTASFGFTGKV
+742 IVTASFGFTGKL
-754 DIICNGVSVFRKQ
+754 DIICNGVSVFKKQ
-767 GSEKT
+767 GSET
-772 MIVDEYQ
+772 MITDEYQ
-779 CNLNLKAGKNRIL
+779 CKLHLKTGRNRIL
-792 LKLEKAPDD
+792 LKLEKATNNWD
-801 WTFSFRIV
+801 FSFRIA
-809 DTKVSGRKNK
+809 DAKVSSRKNK
-819 YKINSCYS
+819 YQID

>member
-6 SICLLIAVSVF
+6 SICLLLVIVTF

-30 VTTTNK
+30 VKTTNK

-42 GIDYEKLLME
+42 GVDYEKRLME
-52 KNATIKSF
+52 KDASIKSF
-60 QMGIRGEKLDGLFQK
+60 QMGIRGGSLDGLFQK
-75 IGFFK
+75 LGFFK
-80 EELGDEGYELLI
+80 EELGDEGYELFI
-92 DNKQVIL
+92 DNNQVVL
-99 AANTPQGLFYGK
+99 AANTAQGLFYGK
-111 QTLIQLVRGAKN
+111 QSLKQLIRGAKN

-129 HIIDKPAVKYR
+129 HIIDKPVVKYR

-153 LEYMKYQIRRLA
+153 LEYMKYQIRRFA

-177 HVVRTEKHSEFAP
+177 HVVRTEKHPEFAP
-190 PGGALSIVEWK
+190 PGGALSIAEWK
-201 ELSEYAKEHYIEL
+201 ELSKYAKEYYIEL

-229 CPKFQNIAESSTMYA
+229 SPKYSHIAESNTMYA
-244 LTKPETVEFMRDI
+244 LTKPETLEFMRDI
-257 YTEMSPAFESKF
+257 YTEMSPAFESTF

-285 AKKVKELGVGR
+285 AEKVKELGAGR

-318 WGDIALQHPEIL
+318 WGDIVLQHPEVLDIL
-330 DMLPKETV
+330 AKETV

-358 EKGFDFIICPGVL
+358 EKGFDFIVCPGVL

-378 NYKMAIPNIQKFIKQ
+378 NYKMAIPNLRKFIKQ
-393 GIEKGAIGVLNTV
+393 GIEKGAMGVLNTV

-416 RDWYGIAYGAEHSWN
+416 RDWYGVAYGAEHSWN
-431 PNKEELNDF
+431 PNDKELSDF
-440 DARLSKA
+440 DDRLAKA
-447 IYQSEGGELVTAI
+447 IYQSEGGELFAAI

-470 VLDDMSELVFWKTM
+470 ALDNMSELVFWKTM

-501 VVDACIEID
+501 VYDACLEVD
-510 SILSTP
+510 SILSNQ
-516 TAKNYKREYKAFG
+516 TAKNYTREYKTFS

-534 CKYLAKAR
+534 YKYLAKAK

-549 SLYAEAIDIQCQDRK
+549 SLYVEAIDIQRQDRSK
-564 KTKIL
+564 AKAL
-569 LDKAYANIT
+569 LDIVYANIT
-578 ECRNDLAEVQKDY
+578 ECRNDLAQVQKDY
-591 DAIWKGENRDY
+591 DAIWKNENREY
-602 WNNFEMDPFNRLV
+602 WNNFEMDPFNRLL
-615 ADYDDILISLKKSVG
+615 ADYDDIITSFNASVG
-630 YFEQGLPLVAPADIR
+630 YFEQGLPLIAPADIR
-645 LDIRELKN
+645 LDIRELEG

-660 ISPAFSLENDV
+660 ISPVFSLENGV
-671 TFDTDLLKGMGGEN
+671 TFDTDLLKGMGGES

-704 WIKYSSPYSDHV
+704 WMKYSSALSDRV
-716 SLDIPLDAKGKALSY
+716 SLDTPLDAKGKALSY
-731 AYCTLESLEEQ
+731 AYCTLESPEEQ
-742 TVTASFGFTGKV
+742 TVTASFGFTGKLEIV
-754 DIICNGVSVFRKQ
+754 CNGVSVFKKQ
-767 GSEKT
+767 GSET
-772 MIVDEYQ
+772 MITDEYQ
-779 CNLNLKAGKNRIL
+779 CELNLKAGRNKIL
-792 LKLEKAPDD
+792 LKLERATNNWD
-801 WTFSFRIV
+801 FSFRIA
-809 DTKVSGRKNK
+809 DAKVNGRKNK
-819 YKINSCYS
+819 YQIVE

>member
-1 MKRIL
+1 M
-6 SICLLIAVSVF
+6 VMVTF

-30 VTTTNK
+30 VKTTNK

-42 GIDYEKLLME
+42 GVDYEKLLKE
-52 KNATIKSF
+52 KDASIKSF
-60 QMGIRGEKLDGLFQK
+60 QMDIRGGDLDGLFQK
-75 IGFFK
+75 LGFFK

-92 DNKQVIL
+92 DNNQVVL
-99 AANTPQGLFYGK
+99 AANTAQGLFYGK
-111 QTLIQLVRGAKN
+111 QSLIQLIRGAKN

-153 LEYMKYQIRRLA
+153 LDYMKYQIRRFA

-177 HVVRTEKHSEFAP
+177 HVVRTEKHPEFAP
-190 PGGALSIVEWK
+190 PGGALSIAEWK
-201 ELSEYAKEHYIEL
+201 ELSEYAKEYYIEL

-229 CPKFQNIAESSTMYA
+229 SPKYSNIAESNTMYA
-244 LTKPETVEFMRDI
+244 LTKPETLEFMRDI

-274 DETFDIGRGPS
+274 DETFDMGRGPS
-285 AKKVKELGVGR
+285 AEKVKELGAGR

-318 WGDIALQHPEIL
+318 WGDIVLQHPEVLDIL
-330 DMLPKETV
+330 AKETV

-358 EKGFDFIICPGVL
+358 EKGFDFIVCPGVL

-378 NYKMAIPNIQKFIKQ
+378 NYKMAIPNLQKFIKQ
-393 GIEKGAIGVLNTV
+393 GIEKGAMGVLNTV

-416 RDWYGIAYGAEHSWN
+416 RDWYGVAYGAEHSWN
-431 PNKEELNDF
+431 PNEKELSDF

-447 IYQSEGGELVTAI
+447 IYQSEGGELFAAI

-470 VLDDMSELVFWKTM
+470 ALDNMSELVFWKTM

-501 VVDACIEID
+501 VYEACLEVD

-516 TAKNYKREYKAFG
+516 TAKNYTREYKAFG

-534 CKYLAKAR
+534 YKYLAKAK
-542 LKMAEAA
+542 LKLAEAA
-549 SLYAEAIDIQCQDRK
+549 SLYVEAIDIQCQDRAK
-564 KTKIL
+564 AKAL
-569 LDKAYANIT
+569 LDKVYANIT
-578 ECRNDLAEVQKDY
+578 ECRNDLAKVQKDY
-591 DAIWKGENRDY
+591 DAIWKKENREY
-602 WNNFEMDPFNRLV
+602 WNNFEMDPFNRLL
-615 ADYDDILISLKKSVG
+615 ADYDDIITSFNASVG
-630 YFEQGLPLVAPADIR
+630 YFEQGLPLIAPADIR
-645 LDIRELKN
+645 LDIRELEG

-660 ISPAFSLENDV
+660 ISPAFSFENGV
-671 TFDTDLLKGMGGEN
+671 TFDTDLLKGMGGES

-704 WIKYSSPYSDHV
+704 WMKYSSSLSDRV
-716 SLDIPLDAKGKALSY
+716 SLDTPLDAKGKALSY
-731 AYCTLESLEEQ
+731 AYCTLESPEEQ
-742 TVTASFGFTGKV
+742 TVIASFGFTGKLEIV
-754 DIICNGVSVFRKQ
+754 CNGVSVFKKQ
-767 GSEKT
+767 GSET
-772 MIVDEYQ
+772 MITDEYQ
-779 CNLNLKAGKNRIL
+779 CKLNLKAGRNKIL
-792 LKLEKAPDD
+792 LKLERATNNWD
-801 WTFSFRIV
+801 FSFRIA
-809 DTKVSGRKNK
+809 DAKVSGRKNK
-819 YKINSCYS
+819 YQID

>member
-1 MKRIL
+1 MVIM
-6 SICLLIAVSVF
+6 IF

-42 GIDYEKLLME
+42 GVDYERLLMR
-52 KNATIKSF
+52 KDTSIKSF
-60 QMGIRGEKLDGLFQK
+60 QMGIRGEKMDRLFQK
-75 IGFFK
+75 LGFFK
-80 EELGDEGYELLI
+80 EELGDEGYELFI
-92 DNKQVIL
+92 DNNQVVL

-111 QTLIQLVRGAKN
+111 QSLIQLIRGAQN
-123 NKLQGL
+123 NTLQGL

-153 LEYMKYQIRRLA
+153 LEYMKYQIRRFA

-177 HVVRTEKHSEFAP
+177 HVVRTEKHPEFAP
-190 PGGALSIVEWK
+190 PGGALSIAEWK
-201 ELSEYAKEHYIEL
+201 ELSEYAKEYYIEL

-229 CPKFQNIAESSTMYA
+229 CPKFQNIAESNTMYA
-244 LTKPETVEFMRDI
+244 LTKPETLEFMRDI

-285 AKKVKELGVGR
+285 SEKVKELGVGR

-304 LSAILKDNGKRMMM
+304 LSSILKDNGKRMMM
-318 WGDIALQHPEIL
+318 WGDIVLQHPEIL
-330 DMLPKETV
+330 DILPKETV

-378 NYKMAIPNIQKFIKQ
+378 NYKMGIPNIQKFIKQ

-416 RDWYGIAYGAEHSWN
+416 RDWYGVAYGAEHSWN
-431 PNKEELNDF
+431 PNKKELSDF
-440 DARLSKA
+440 DTRLSKA
-447 IYQSEGGELVTAI
+447 IYRSEKGELITAI

-465 MSEIG
+465 MSEIEA
-470 VLDDMSELVFWKTM
+470 LDNMSELVFWKTV
-484 IPERGKYI
+484 IPERGKHI
-492 KYSLADWED
+492 KYSLTDWED
-501 VVDACIEID
+501 VFEACLEVD
-510 SILSTP
+510 SILSNP
-516 TAKNYKREYKAFG
+516 TALNYTREYKAFG

-534 CKYLAKAR
+534 YKYLAKAK
-542 LKMAEAA
+542 LKLAEAA
-549 SLYAEAIDIQCQDRK
+549 SLYVEAIDIQRQDK
-564 KTKIL
+564 IKTKTL
-569 LDKAYANIT
+569 LDKVYANIT
-578 ECRNDLAEVQKDY
+578 ECRNDLAKVQKDY
-591 DAIWKGENRDY
+591 DAIWKAENREY
-602 WNNFEMDPFNRLV
+602 WNNFEMEPFNQLLT
-615 ADYDDILISLKKSVG
+615 DYNDIISSLDKSVG
-630 YFEQGLPLVAPADIR
+630 YFEQGLPLIAPADIR

-660 ISPAFSLENDV
+660 ISPVFNFENET
-671 TFDTDLLKGMGGEN
+671 TFDTDLLKGMGGEST
-685 AAAPFPGFSFFNE
+685 AAPFPGFSFFND

-704 WIKYSSPYSDHV
+704 WMKYSSSLSDRV

-731 AYCTLESLEEQ
+731 AYCTLESSEEQ
-742 TVTASFGFTGKV
+742 IVTASFGFTGKL
-754 DIICNGVSVFRKQ
+754 DIICNGVSVFKKQ
-767 GSEKT
+767 GSET
-772 MIVDEYQ
+772 MITDEYQ
-779 CNLNLKAGKNRIL
+779 CKLHLKTGRNRIL
-792 LKLEKAPDD
+792 LKLEKATNNWD
-801 WTFSFRIV
+801 FSFRIA
-809 DTKVSGRKNK
+809 DAKVSSRKNK
-819 YKINSCYS
+819 YQID

>member
-6 SICLLIAVSVF
+6 SICLLMVIMIF

-42 GIDYEKLLME
+42 GVDYERLLMR
-52 KNATIKSF
+52 KDTSIKSF
-60 QMGIRGEKLDGLFQK
+60 QMGIRGEKMDRLFQK
-75 IGFFK
+75 LGFFK
-80 EELGDEGYELLI
+80 EELGDEGYELFI
-92 DNKQVIL
+92 DNNQVVL

-111 QTLIQLVRGAKN
+111 QSLIQLIRGAQN
-123 NKLQGL
+123 NTLQGL

-153 LEYMKYQIRRLA
+153 LEYMKYQIRRFA

-177 HVVRTEKHSEFAP
+177 HVVRTEKHPEFAP
-190 PGGALSIVEWK
+190 PGGALSIAEWK
-201 ELSEYAKEHYIEL
+201 ELSEYAKEYYIEL

-229 CPKFQNIAESSTMYA
+229 CPKFQNIAESNTMYA
-244 LTKPETVEFMRDI
+244 LTKPETLEFMRDI

-285 AKKVKELGVGR
+285 SEKVKELGVGR

-304 LSAILKDNGKRMMM
+304 LSSILKDNGKRMMM
-318 WGDIALQHPEIL
+318 WGDIVLQHPEIL
-330 DMLPKETV
+330 DILPKETV

-378 NYKMAIPNIQKFIKQ
+378 NYKMGIPNIQKFIKQ

-416 RDWYGIAYGAEHSWN
+416 RDWYGVAYGAEHSWN
-431 PNKEELNDF
+431 PNKKELSDF
-440 DARLSKA
+440 DTRLSKA
-447 IYQSEGGELVTAI
+447 IYRSEKGELITAI

-465 MSEIG
+465 MSEIEA
-470 VLDDMSELVFWKTM
+470 LDNMSELVFWKTV
-484 IPERGKYI
+484 IPERGKHI
-492 KYSLADWED
+492 KYSLTDWED
-501 VVDACIEID
+501 VFEACLEVD
-510 SILSTP
+510 SILSNP
-516 TAKNYKREYKAFG
+516 TALNYTREYKAFG

-534 CKYLAKAR
+534 YKYLAKAK
-542 LKMAEAA
+542 LKLAEAA
-549 SLYAEAIDIQCQDRK
+549 SLYVEAIDIQRQDK
-564 KTKIL
+564 IKTKTL
-569 LDKAYANIT
+569 LDKVYANIT
-578 ECRNDLAEVQKDY
+578 ECRNDLAKVQKDY
-591 DAIWKGENRDY
+591 DAIWKAENREY
-602 WNNFEMDPFNRLV
+602 WNNFEMEPFNQLLT
-615 ADYDDILISLKKSVG
+615 DYNDIISSLDKSVG
-630 YFEQGLPLVAPADIR
+630 YFEQGLPLIAPADIR

-660 ISPAFSLENDV
+660 ISPVFNFENET
-671 TFDTDLLKGMGGEN
+671 TFDTDLLKGMGGEST
-685 AAAPFPGFSFFNE
+685 AAPFPGFSFFND

-704 WIKYSSPYSDHV
+704 WMKYSSSLSDRV

-731 AYCTLESLEEQ
+731 AYCTLESSEEQ
-742 TVTASFGFTGKV
+742 IVTASFGFTGKL
-754 DIICNGVSVFRKQ
+754 DIICNRVSVFKKQ
-767 GSEKT
+767 GSET
-772 MIVDEYQ
+772 MITDEYQ
-779 CNLNLKAGKNRIL
+779 CKLHLKTGRNRIL
-792 LKLEKAPDD
+792 LKLEKATNNWD
-801 WTFSFRIV
+801 FSFRIA
-809 DTKVSGRKNK
+809 DAKVSSRKNK
-819 YKINSCYS
+819 YQID

>member
-6 SICLLIAVSVF
+6 SICLLMVIMIF

-42 GIDYEKLLME
+42 GVDYERLLMR
-52 KNATIKSF
+52 KDTSIKSF
-60 QMGIRGEKLDGLFQK
+60 QMGIRGEKMDRLFQK
-75 IGFFK
+75 LGFFK
-80 EELGDEGYELLI
+80 EELGDEGYELFI
-92 DNKQVIL
+92 DNNQVVL

-111 QTLIQLVRGAKN
+111 QSLIQLIRGAQN
-123 NKLQGL
+123 NTLQGL

-153 LEYMKYQIRRLA
+153 LEYMKYQIRRFA

-177 HVVRTEKHSEFAP
+177 HVVRTEKHPEFAP
-190 PGGALSIVEWK
+190 PGGALSIAEWK
-201 ELSEYAKEHYIEL
+201 ELSEYAKEYYIEL

-229 CPKFQNIAESSTMYA
+229 CPKFQNIAESNTMYA
-244 LTKPETVEFMRDI
+244 LTKPETLEFMRDI

-285 AKKVKELGVGR
+285 SEKVKELGVGR

-304 LSAILKDNGKRMMM
+304 LSSILKDNGKRMMM
-318 WGDIALQHPEIL
+318 WGDIVLQHPEIL
-330 DMLPKETV
+330 DILPKETV

-358 EKGFDFIICPGVL
+358 EKGFDFIVCPGVL

-416 RDWYGIAYGAEHSWN
+416 RDWYGVAYGAEHSWN
-431 PNKEELNDF
+431 PNKKELSDF
-440 DARLSKA
+440 DTRLSKA
-447 IYQSEGGELVTAI
+447 IYRSEKGELITAI

-465 MSEIG
+465 MSEIEA
-470 VLDDMSELVFWKTM
+470 LDNMSELVFWKTV
-484 IPERGKYI
+484 IPERGKHI
-492 KYSLADWED
+492 KYSLTDWED
-501 VVDACIEID
+501 VFEACLEVD
-510 SILSTP
+510 SILSNP
-516 TAKNYKREYKAFG
+516 TALNYTREYKAFG

-534 CKYLAKAR
+534 YKYLAKAK
-542 LKMAEAA
+542 LKLAEAA
-549 SLYAEAIDIQCQDRK
+549 SLYVEAIDIQRQDK
-564 KTKIL
+564 IKTKTL
-569 LDKAYANIT
+569 LDKVYANIT
-578 ECRNDLAEVQKDY
+578 ECRNDLAKVQKDY
-591 DAIWKGENRDY
+591 DTIWKAENREY
-602 WNNFEMDPFNRLV
+602 WNNFEMEPFNQLLT
-615 ADYDDILISLKKSVG
+615 DYNDIISSLDKSVG
-630 YFEQGLPLVAPADIR
+630 YFEQGLPLIAPADIR

-660 ISPAFSLENDV
+660 ISPVFNFENET
-671 TFDTDLLKGMGGEN
+671 TFDTDLLKGMGGEST
-685 AAAPFPGFSFFNE
+685 AAPFPGFSFFND

-704 WIKYSSPYSDHV
+704 WMKYSSSLSDRV

-731 AYCTLESLEEQ
+731 AYCTLESSEEQ
-742 TVTASFGFTGKV
+742 IVTASFGFTGKL
-754 DIICNGVSVFRKQ
+754 DIICNGVSVFKKQ
-767 GSEKT
+767 GSET
-772 MIVDEYQ
+772 MITDEYQ
-779 CNLNLKAGKNRIL
+779 CKLHLKTGRNRIL
-792 LKLEKAPDD
+792 LKLEKATNNWD
-801 WTFSFRIV
+801 FSFRIA
-809 DTKVSGRKNK
+809 DAKVSSRKNK
-819 YKINSCYS
+819 YQID

>member
-1 MKRIL
+1 MVIVI
-6 SICLLIAVSVF
+6 S
-17 NLSAVDIVPLPYK
+17 NLFAVDIVPLPYK
-30 VTTTNK
+30 VKTTSK

-52 KNATIKSF
+52 KDASIKSF
-60 QMGIRGEKLDGLFQK
+60 QMGIRGGSLDGLFQK
-75 IGFFK
+75 LGFFK
-80 EELGDEGYELLI
+80 EELGDEGYELFI
-92 DNKQVIL
+92 DNNQVVL
-99 AANTPQGLFYGK
+99 AANTAQGLFYGK
-111 QTLIQLVRGAKN
+111 QSLKQLIRGAKN

-153 LEYMKYQIRRLA
+153 LDYMKYQIRRFA

-177 HVVRTEKHSEFAP
+177 HVVRTQKHPEFAP
-190 PGGALSIVEWK
+190 PGGALSIAEWK
-201 ELSEYAKEHYIEL
+201 ELSEYAKEYYIEL

-229 CPKFQNIAESSTMYA
+229 SPKYSNIAESNTMYA
-244 LTKPETVEFMRDI
+244 LTKPETLEFMRDI

-285 AKKVKELGVGR
+285 AEKVKELGAGR

-318 WGDIALQHPEIL
+318 WGDIVLQHPEVLDIL
-330 DMLPKETV
+330 AKETV

-358 EKGFDFIICPGVL
+358 EKGFDFIVCPGVL

-378 NYKMAIPNIQKFIKQ
+378 NYKMAIPNLRKFIKQ
-393 GIEKGAIGVLNTV
+393 GIEKGAMGVLNTV

-416 RDWYGIAYGAEHSWN
+416 RDWYGVAYGAEHSWN
-431 PNKEELNDF
+431 PNEKELSDF

-447 IYQSEGGELVTAI
+447 IYQSEGGELFAAI

-470 VLDDMSELVFWKTM
+470 ALDNMSELVFWKTM

-501 VVDACIEID
+501 VYEACLEVD
-510 SILSTP
+510 SILNNP
-516 TAKNYKREYKAFG
+516 TAKNYTREYKAFG

-534 CKYLAKAR
+534 YKYLSKAK
-542 LKMAEAA
+542 LKLAEAA
-549 SLYAEAIDIQCQDRK
+549 SLYVEAIDIQSQDR
-564 KTKIL
+564 TKAKAL
-569 LDKAYANIT
+569 LDKVYANIT
-578 ECRNDLAEVQKDY
+578 ECRSDLAQVQKDY
-591 DAIWKGENRDY
+591 DAIWKNENREY
-602 WNNFEMDPFNRLV
+602 WNNFEMDPFNRLL
-615 ADYDDILISLKKSVG
+615 ADYDDIITSFNTSVG
-630 YFEQGLPLVAPADIR
+630 YFEQGLPLIAPADIR
-645 LDIRELKN
+645 LDIRELEA

-660 ISPAFSLENDV
+660 ISPVFSLENGV
-671 TFDTDLLKGMGGEN
+671 TFDTDLLKGMGGES

-704 WIKYSSPYSDHV
+704 WMKYSSALSDRV
-716 SLDIPLDAKGKALSY
+716 SLDTPLDAKGKALSY
-731 AYCTLESLEEQ
+731 AYCTLDSPEEQ
-742 TVTASFGFTGKV
+742 TVTASFGFTGKLEIV
-754 DIICNGVSVFRKQ
+754 CNGVSVFKKQ
-767 GSEKT
+767 GSET
-772 MIVDEYQ
+772 MITDEYQ
-779 CNLNLKAGKNRIL
+779 CKLNLKAGRNKIL
-792 LKLEKAPDD
+792 LKLERATNNWD
-801 WTFSFRIV
+801 FSFRIA
-809 DTKVSGRKNK
+809 DAKVSGRKNK
-819 YKINSCYS
+819 YQID

>member
-1 MKRIL
+1 MVIM
-6 SICLLIAVSVF
+6 IF

-42 GIDYEKLLME
+42 GVDYERLLMR
-52 KNATIKSF
+52 KDTSIKSF
-60 QMGIRGEKLDGLFQK
+60 QMGIRGEKMDRLFQK
-75 IGFFK
+75 LGFFK
-80 EELGDEGYELLI
+80 EELGDEGYELFI
-92 DNKQVIL
+92 DNNQVVL

-111 QTLIQLVRGAKN
+111 QSLIQLIRGAQN
-123 NKLQGL
+123 NTLQGL

-153 LEYMKYQIRRLA
+153 LEYMKYQIRRFA

-177 HVVRTEKHSEFAP
+177 HVVRTEKHPEFAP
-190 PGGALSIVEWK
+190 PGGALSIAEWK
-201 ELSEYAKEHYIEL
+201 ELSEYAKEYYIEL

-229 CPKFQNIAESSTMYA
+229 CPKFQNIAESNTMYA
-244 LTKPETVEFMRDI
+244 LTKPETLEFMRDI

-285 AKKVKELGVGR
+285 SEKVKELGVGR

-304 LSAILKDNGKRMMM
+304 LSSILKDNGKRMMM
-318 WGDIALQHPEIL
+318 WGDIVLQHPEIL
-330 DMLPKETV
+330 DILPKETV

-358 EKGFDFIICPGVL
+358 EKGFDFIVCPGVL

-416 RDWYGIAYGAEHSWN
+416 RDWYGVAYGAEHSWN
-431 PNKEELNDF
+431 PNKKELSDF
-440 DARLSKA
+440 DTRLSKA
-447 IYQSEGGELVTAI
+447 IYRSEKGELITAI

-465 MSEIG
+465 MSEIEA
-470 VLDDMSELVFWKTM
+470 LDNMSELVFWKTV
-484 IPERGKYI
+484 IPERGKHI
-492 KYSLADWED
+492 KYSLTDWED
-501 VVDACIEID
+501 VFEACLEVD
-510 SILSTP
+510 SILSNP
-516 TAKNYKREYKAFG
+516 TALNYTREYKAFG

-534 CKYLAKAR
+534 YKYLAKAK
-542 LKMAEAA
+542 LKLAEAA
-549 SLYAEAIDIQCQDRK
+549 SLYVEAIDIQRQDK
-564 KTKIL
+564 IKTKTL
-569 LDKAYANIT
+569 LDKVYANIT
-578 ECRNDLAEVQKDY
+578 ECRNDLAKVQKDY
-591 DAIWKGENRDY
+591 DTIWKAENREY
-602 WNNFEMDPFNRLV
+602 WNNFEMEPFNQLLT
-615 ADYDDILISLKKSVG
+615 DYNDIISSLDKSVG
-630 YFEQGLPLVAPADIR
+630 YFEQGLPLIAPADIR

-660 ISPAFSLENDV
+660 ISPVFNFENET
-671 TFDTDLLKGMGGEN
+671 TFDTDLLKGMGGEST
-685 AAAPFPGFSFFNE
+685 AAPFPGFSFFND

-704 WIKYSSPYSDHV
+704 WMKYSSSLSDRV

-731 AYCTLESLEEQ
+731 AYCTLESSEEQ
-742 TVTASFGFTGKV
+742 IVTASFGFTGKL
-754 DIICNGVSVFRKQ
+754 DIICNGVSVFKKQ
-767 GSEKT
+767 GSET
-772 MIVDEYQ
+772 MITDEYQ
-779 CNLNLKAGKNRIL
+779 CKLHLKTGRNRIL
-792 LKLEKAPDD
+792 LKLEKATNNWD
-801 WTFSFRIV
+801 FSFRIA
-809 DTKVSGRKNK
+809 DAKVSSRKNK
-819 YKINSCYS
+819 YQID

>member
-6 SICLLIAVSVF
+6 SIGLLMVIMIF

-42 GIDYEKLLME
+42 DVDYERLLMR
-52 KNATIKSF
+52 KDTSIKSF
-60 QMGIRGEKLDGLFQK
+60 QIGIRGEKMDRLFQK
-75 IGFFK
+75 LGFFK
-80 EELGDEGYELLI
+80 EELGNEGYELFI
-92 DNKQVIL
+92 DNNQVVL

-111 QTLIQLVRGAKN
+111 QSLIQLIRGAQDN
-123 NKLQGL
+123 TLQGL

-153 LEYMKYQIRRLA
+153 LEYMKYQIRRFA

-177 HVVRTEKHSEFAP
+177 HVVRTEKHPEFAP
-190 PGGALSIVEWK
+190 PGGALSIAEWK
-201 ELSEYAKEHYIEL
+201 ELSEYAKEYYIEL

-229 CPKFQNIAESSTMYA
+229 CPKFQNIAESNTMYA
-244 LTKPETVEFMRDI
+244 LTKPETLEFMRDI

-285 AKKVKELGVGR
+285 SEKVKELGVGR

-304 LSAILKDNGKRMMM
+304 LSSILKDNGKRMMM
-318 WGDIALQHPEIL
+318 WGDIVLQHPEIL
-330 DMLPKETV
+330 DILPKETV

-358 EKGFDFIICPGVL
+358 EKGFDFIVCPGVL

-416 RDWYGIAYGAEHSWN
+416 RDWYGVAYGAEHSWN
-431 PNKEELNDF
+431 PNKKELSDF
-440 DARLSKA
+440 DVRLSKA
-447 IYQSEGGELVTAI
+447 IYRSEKGELITAI

-465 MSEIG
+465 MSEIEA
-470 VLDDMSELVFWKTM
+470 LDNMSELVFWKTM
-484 IPERGKYI
+484 IPERGKHI
-492 KYSLADWED
+492 KYSLTDWED
-501 VVDACIEID
+501 VFEACLEVD
-510 SILSTP
+510 SILSNP
-516 TAKNYKREYKAFG
+516 TALNYTREYKAFG

-534 CKYLAKAR
+534 YKYLAKAK
-542 LKMAEAA
+542 LKLAEAT
-549 SLYAEAIDIQCQDRK
+549 SLYVEAIDIQRQDK
-564 KTKIL
+564 IKAKTL
-569 LDKAYANIT
+569 LDKVYANIT
-578 ECRNDLAEVQKDY
+578 ECRNDLAKVQKDY
-591 DAIWKGENRDY
+591 DAIWKAENREY
-602 WNNFEMDPFNRLV
+602 WNNFEMEPFNQLLT
-615 ADYDDILISLKKSVG
+615 DYDDIITSLDKSVG
-630 YFEQGLPLVAPADIR
+630 YFEQGLPLIAPADIR

-660 ISPAFSLENDV
+660 ISPVFNFENGT
-671 TFDTDLLKGMGGEN
+671 TFDTDLLKGMGGEST
-685 AAAPFPGFSFFNE
+685 AAPFPGFSFFND

-704 WIKYSSPYSDHV
+704 WMKYSSSLSDRV
-716 SLDIPLDAKGKALSY
+716 SLDIPLEAKGKALSY
-731 AYCTLESLEEQ
+731 AYCTLESSEEQ
-742 TVTASFGFTGKV
+742 IVTASFGFTGKL
-754 DIICNGVSVFRKQ
+754 DIICNGVSVFKKQ
-767 GSEKT
+767 GSET
-772 MIVDEYQ
+772 MITDEYQ
-779 CNLNLKAGKNRIL
+779 CKLHLKTGRNRIL
-792 LKLEKAPDD
+792 LKLEKATNNWD
-801 WTFSFRIV
+801 FSFRIA
-809 DTKVSGRKNK
+809 DAKVSSRKNK
-819 YKINSCYS
+819 YQIY

>member
-6 SICLLIAVSVF
+6 SICLLMVIMIF

-42 GIDYEKLLME
+42 GVDYERLLMR
-52 KNATIKSF
+52 KDTSIKSF
-60 QMGIRGEKLDGLFQK
+60 QMGIRGEKMDRLFQK
-75 IGFFK
+75 LGFFK
-80 EELGDEGYELLI
+80 EELGDEGYELFI
-92 DNKQVIL
+92 DNNQVVL
-99 AANTPQGLFYGK
+99 AANTPKGLFYGK
-111 QTLIQLVRGAKN
+111 QSLIQLIRGAQN
-123 NKLQGL
+123 NTLQGL

-153 LEYMKYQIRRLA
+153 LEYMKYQIRRFA

-177 HVVRTEKHSEFAP
+177 HVVRTEKHPEFAP
-190 PGGALSIVEWK
+190 PGGALSIAEWK
-201 ELSEYAKEHYIEL
+201 ELSEYAKEYYIEL

-229 CPKFQNIAESSTMYA
+229 CPKFQNIAESNTMYA
-244 LTKPETVEFMRDI
+244 LTKPETLEFMRDI

-285 AKKVKELGVGR
+285 SEKVKELGVGR

-304 LSAILKDNGKRMMM
+304 LSSILKDNGKRMMM
-318 WGDIALQHPEIL
+318 WGDIVLQHPEIL
-330 DMLPKETV
+330 DILPKETV

-378 NYKMAIPNIQKFIKQ
+378 NYKMGIPNIQKFIKQ

-416 RDWYGIAYGAEHSWN
+416 RDWYGVAYGAEHSWN
-431 PNKEELNDF
+431 PNKKELSDF
-440 DARLSKA
+440 DTRLSKA
-447 IYQSEGGELVTAI
+447 IYRSEKGELITAI

-465 MSEIG
+465 MSEIEA
-470 VLDDMSELVFWKTM
+470 LDNMSELVFWKTV
-484 IPERGKYI
+484 IPERGKHI
-492 KYSLADWED
+492 KYSLTDWED
-501 VVDACIEID
+501 VFEACLEVD
-510 SILSTP
+510 SILSNP
-516 TAKNYKREYKAFG
+516 TALNYTREYKAFG

-534 CKYLAKAR
+534 YKYLAKAK
-542 LKMAEAA
+542 LKLAEAA
-549 SLYAEAIDIQCQDRK
+549 SLYVEAIDIQRQDK
-564 KTKIL
+564 IKTKTL
-569 LDKAYANIT
+569 LDKVYANIT
-578 ECRNDLAEVQKDY
+578 ECRNDLAKVQKDY
-591 DAIWKGENRDY
+591 DAIWKAENREY
-602 WNNFEMDPFNRLV
+602 WNNFEMEPFNQLLT
-615 ADYDDILISLKKSVG
+615 DYNDIISSLDKSVG
-630 YFEQGLPLVAPADIR
+630 YFEQGLPLIAPADIR

-660 ISPAFSLENDV
+660 ISPVFNFENET
-671 TFDTDLLKGMGGEN
+671 TFDTDLLKGMGGEST
-685 AAAPFPGFSFFNE
+685 AAPFPGFSFFND

-704 WIKYSSPYSDHV
+704 WMKYSSSLSDRV

-731 AYCTLESLEEQ
+731 AYCTLESSEEQ
-742 TVTASFGFTGKV
+742 IVTASFGFTGKL
-754 DIICNGVSVFRKQ
+754 DIICNGVSVFKKQ
-767 GSEKT
+767 GSET
-772 MIVDEYQ
+772 MITDEYQ
-779 CNLNLKAGKNRIL
+779 CKLHLKTGRNRIL
-792 LKLEKAPDD
+792 LKLEKATNNWD
-801 WTFSFRIV
+801 FSFRIA
-809 DTKVSGRKNK
+809 DAKVSSRKNK
-819 YKINSCYS
+819 YQID

>member
-6 SICLLIAVSVF
+6 SICLLMVIMIF

-42 GIDYEKLLME
+42 GVDYERLLMR
-52 KNATIKSF
+52 KDTSIKSF
-60 QMGIRGEKLDGLFQK
+60 QMGIRGEKMDRLFQK
-75 IGFFK
+75 LGFFK
-80 EELGDEGYELLI
+80 EELGDEGYELFI
-92 DNKQVIL
+92 DNNQVVL

-111 QTLIQLVRGAKN
+111 QSLIQLIRGAQN
-123 NKLQGL
+123 NTLQGL

-153 LEYMKYQIRRLA
+153 LEYMKYQIRRFA

-177 HVVRTEKHSEFAP
+177 HVVRTEKHPEFAP
-190 PGGALSIVEWK
+190 PGGALSIAEWK
-201 ELSEYAKEHYIEL
+201 ELSEYAKEYYIEL

-229 CPKFQNIAESSTMYA
+229 CPKFQNIAESNTMYA
-244 LTKPETVEFMRDI
+244 LTKPETLEFMRDI

-285 AKKVKELGVGR
+285 SEKVKELGVGR

-304 LSAILKDNGKRMMM
+304 LSSILKDNGKRMMM
-318 WGDIALQHPEIL
+318 WGDIVLQHPEIL
-330 DMLPKETV
+330 DILPKETV

-358 EKGFDFIICPGVL
+358 EKGFDFIVCPGVL

-416 RDWYGIAYGAEHSWN
+416 RDWYGVAYGAEHSWN
-431 PNKEELNDF
+431 PNKKELSDF
-440 DARLSKA
+440 DTRLSKA
-447 IYQSEGGELVTAI
+447 IYRSEKGELITAI

-465 MSEIG
+465 ISEIEA
-470 VLDDMSELVFWKTM
+470 LDNMSELVFWKTV
-484 IPERGKYI
+484 IPERGKHI
-492 KYSLADWED
+492 KYSLTDWED
-501 VVDACIEID
+501 VFEACLEVD
-510 SILSTP
+510 SILSNP
-516 TAKNYKREYKAFG
+516 TALNYTREYKAFG

-534 CKYLAKAR
+534 YKYLAKAK
-542 LKMAEAA
+542 LKLAEAA
-549 SLYAEAIDIQCQDRK
+549 SLYVEAIDIQRQDK
-564 KTKIL
+564 IKTKTL
-569 LDKAYANIT
+569 LDKVYANIT
-578 ECRNDLAEVQKDY
+578 ECRNDLAKVQKDY
-591 DAIWKGENRDY
+591 DTIWKAENREY
-602 WNNFEMDPFNRLV
+602 WNNFEMEPFNQLLT
-615 ADYDDILISLKKSVG
+615 DYNDIISSLDKSVG
-630 YFEQGLPLVAPADIR
+630 YFEQGLPLIAPADIR

-660 ISPAFSLENDV
+660 ISPVFNFENET
-671 TFDTDLLKGMGGEN
+671 TFDIDLLKGMGGEST
-685 AAAPFPGFSFFNE
+685 AAPFPGFSFFND

-704 WIKYSSPYSDHV
+704 WMKYSSSLSDRV

-731 AYCTLESLEEQ
+731 AYCTLESSEEQ
-742 TVTASFGFTGKV
+742 IVTASFGFTGKL
-754 DIICNGVSVFRKQ
+754 DIICNGVSVFKKQ
-767 GSEKT
+767 GSET
-772 MIVDEYQ
+772 MITDEYQ
-779 CNLNLKAGKNRIL
+779 CKLHLKTGRNRIL
-792 LKLEKAPDD
+792 LKLEKATNNWD
-801 WTFSFRIV
+801 FSFRIA
-809 DTKVSGRKNK
+809 DAKVSSRKNK
-819 YKINSCYS
+819 YQID